1 MRIGTNIKRLREDK
15 GLTQENLA
23 EMLGVTFQAVSA
35 WERDEYRPEFD
46 TFVRLTEI
54 LEVPATEIIED
65 KSATFNTK
73 KFIYDWEHMKTIVK
87 TSAKAAGMTDTLK
100 AVDLAVKAHEGQTR
114 KKSDMPYIY
123 HPLNMAC
130 HALSMG
136 IKEDAVIA
144 AIMLHDVVEDCVK
157 EDGTPYTPADLPVSE
172 EAREIGRLMTHADTT
187 DENREE
193 VMDAYYTAIAKN
205 PKAALVKC
213 IDRCNNLT
221 TMSWGLSRKRIY
233 RYIVETDRYYP
244 ALLKAIKDTPEY
256 NNAAWLLKYQIESML
271 DIYKR
276 LI

>member
-73 KFIYDWEHMKTIVK
+73 KFIYDWEHMKTFVK

-172 EAREIGRLMTHADTT
+172 EAREIVRLMTHADTT

>member
-1 MRIGTNIKRLREDK
+1 MRIGTNIKRLREEK

-54 LEVPATEIIED
+54 LGVPATAIIDD

-73 KFIYDWEHMKTIVK
+73 KFIYDWEHMKTFVK

-172 EAREIGRLMTHADTT
+172 EAREIVRLMTHEDTT
-187 DENREE
+187 DENRDE
-193 VMDAYYTAIAKN
+193 VMDAYYAALAEN

-213 IDRCNNLT
+213 IDRCNNMT
-221 TMSWGLSRKRIY
+221 TMSWGLSRERIY
-233 RYIVETDRYYP
+233 RYIVETDKYYP
-244 ALLKAIKDTPEY
+244 ALLKAVKDTPEF
-256 NNAAWLLKYQIESML
+256 NDAAWLLKYQIESML